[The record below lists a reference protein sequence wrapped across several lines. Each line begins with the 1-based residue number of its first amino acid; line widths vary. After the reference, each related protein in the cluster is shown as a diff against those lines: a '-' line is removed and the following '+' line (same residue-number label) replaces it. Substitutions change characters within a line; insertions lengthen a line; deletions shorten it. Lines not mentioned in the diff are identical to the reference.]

1 LKATSFSGRVVAID
15 RIVKPAVDCEMWR
28 RVARVDVVDERSI
41 PERVR
46 RAAERMRFRKCRY
59 VGLGRIRGIRS
70 RRGVPSKTCQL

>member
-1 LKATSFSGRVVAID
+1 
-15 RIVKPAVDCEMWR
+15 MWR